1 MDANLRAAHTREK
14 FLCPI
19 GASVVHRI
27 GFLMV
32 DTLMAI
38 ATWRHSVGDN
48 SSNFFSAA
56 SYTLTWSIEGGLID
70 CDIYHSSA
78 QWPARKPTD
87 VCSGSKAALTAL
99 KCDFRCAPGSGRNS
113 DIGGGL
119 FCAMNGSD
127 VTYPIPFAM
136 RAIHA

>member
-1 MDANLRAAHTREK
+1 
-14 FLCPI
+14 
-19 GASVVHRI
+19 
-27 GFLMV
+27 MV

-78 QWPARKPTD
+78 QWPAIKPTD
-87 VCSGSKAALTAL
+87 VCSGSFSDLDARSREV
-99 KCDFRCAPGSGRNS
+99 CFAP
-113 DIGGGL
+113 
-119 FCAMNGSD
+119 MNGHRQTDPSRPKSANTGHLAPAD
-127 VTYPIPFAM
+127 HELTYTGSMCFNVIIAGL
-136 RAIHA
+136 RRTT